1 METIIAYRKL
11 YFKKSTCPK
20 KCRFVVA
27 GATRHVLAL
36 NYSFEGNDTLKI
48 ILEICR
54 NTFLFLVAINLIYF
68 HFYYYFGNDFIEYEF
83 N

>member
-1 METIIAYRKL
+1 MHIVNDIS
-11 YFKKSTCPK
+11 KSLHVLE
-20 KCRFVVA
+20 KCLFVVA